1 MATNIEWIDVIVS
14 NDNRRRR
21 RRSRRRMERRNKMFD
36 YHRPLL
42 LTRYIIKPI
51 ENVSIS
57 I

>member
-14 NDNRRRR
+14 NDNRRL
-21 RRSRRRMERRNKMFD
+21 RRSHRRIERRNKMCD
-36 YHRPLL
+36 YHRPLI
-42 LTRYIIKPI
+42 LTQYIIKPI